1 MSAAA
6 EAALADKKP
15 QRLGQKVRA
24 SWVRDLN
31 GFLSKVETVVVAKV
45 ERVPTRDLNRLRRSL
60 NGSFYVVKNSLCRVA
75 FREKGW
81 ADLEK
86 SLEGTCAV
94 SPIEGDVVA
103 AAKLLVQFAKEH
115 EGFVLQGGLLT
126 GQAMGAKELKSLA
139 ALPSRQALLA
149 QLAGVMQ
156 SPLRGLAFVMNAPI
170 RGLAIALAA
179 VAKKK
184 SAEDGPASG
193 GEKPS

>member
-1 MSAAA
+1 MSAAVA
-6 EAALADKKP
+6 EAALAAKKA
-15 QRLGQKVRA
+15 QRLGQKVRVA
-24 SWVRDLN
+24 WVRDLKHS
-31 GFLSKVETVVVAKV
+31 LSKVESVVVAKV
-45 ERVPTRDLNRLRRSL
+45 EKVPTRDLNRLRQSL
-60 NGSFYVVKNSLCRVA
+60 NGSFHIVKNSLCRIA

-81 ADLEK
+81 VDLEK

-94 SPIEGDVVA
+94 SPVEGDVAA

-115 EGFVLQGGLLT
+115 EGFVLQGGMLS
-126 GQAMGAKELKSLA
+126 GQAMDATELKGLA

-156 SPLRGLAFVMNAPI
+156 APLRGLAFVMNAPI

-184 SAEDGPASG
+184 T
-193 GEKPS
+193 